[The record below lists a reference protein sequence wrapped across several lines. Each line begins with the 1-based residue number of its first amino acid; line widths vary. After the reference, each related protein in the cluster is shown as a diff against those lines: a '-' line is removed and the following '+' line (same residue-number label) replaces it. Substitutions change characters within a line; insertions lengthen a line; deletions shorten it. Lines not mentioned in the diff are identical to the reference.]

1 VGTSGAYGGSGSQS
15 WDAVHDSYADAA
27 TAGGGGPSQAQIENF
42 VNTFMT
48 ALAKTPGQAG
58 GPTSFS
64 LASLRLTRSAGTGGG
79 SSSSATSGGG
89 GRNVARQAARGA
101 AAVAGAHALRSGN
114 TAILTELGLDVDH
127 IKALPPGREQC
138 TYIVNTLLG
147 APSHP
152 DEVALAAATLRTM
165 VEVQKTNQEMT
176 AEQTMELFL
185 QNLAYEQ
192 VLVEL
197 TSQRRTDSVTPQR
210 AKQIEEK
217 AKKYLRASVAALRRT
232 RQRSPRRASSTMPQ
246 PSPARCSPS
255 SACGG
260 ASDAHRTAPG
270 RRKAAATGHRG
281 LPVARQSR
289 QQRHHAHGSQ
299 LEPDR
304 AG

>member
-27 TAGGGGPSQAQIENF
+27 AVGGGPSQAQIENF
-42 VNTFMT
+42 VNTFLT

-58 GPTSFS
+58 SPTSFP
-64 LASLRLTRSAGTGGG
+64 LASLRLARSATSGSG
-79 SSSSATSGGG
+79 SSSSVTSGGG

-101 AAVAGAHALRSGN
+101 AAVAGAYALRSGN
-114 TAILTELGLDVDH
+114 TAILTELGLDIER

-165 VEVQKTNQEMT
+165 VEVQKAKQEMT

-217 AKKYLRASVAALRRT
+217 AKKYLRANVVALRLKNK
-232 RQRSPRRASSTMPQ
+232 AKI
-246 PSPARCSPS
+246 
-255 SACGG
+255 
-260 ASDAHRTAPG
+260 TAQGFVDYATTLAGKVITVFRMRG
-270 RRKAAATGHRG
+270 R
-281 LPVARQSR
+281 P
-289 QQRHHAHGSQ
+289 
-299 LEPDR
+299 
-304 AG
+304 

>member
-1 VGTSGAYGGSGSQS
+1 MGTSGAYGGSGSQS

-27 TAGGGGPSQAQIENF
+27 TAGGGPSQAQIENF
-42 VNTFMT
+42 VNTFLT
-48 ALAKTPGQAG
+48 ALATPRQAG
-58 GPTSFS
+58 SPTSFS
-64 LASLRLTRSAGTGGG
+64 LASLRLTRSAASGGG

-89 GRNVARQAARGA
+89 GRNLGRQAARGA

-114 TAILTELGLDVDH
+114 TAILTELGLDIDH

-165 VEVQKTNQEMT
+165 VEVQKAKQEMT

-197 TSQRRTDSVTPQR
+197 TSQRRTDSVSPQR

-217 AKKYLRASVAALRRT
+217 AKRYLRASVAAL
-232 RQRSPRRASSTMPQ
+232 QLKDKAKI
-246 PSPARCSPS
+246 
-255 SACGG
+255 
-260 ASDAHRTAPG
+260 TAQG
-270 RRKAAATGHRG
+270 FVDYAATLAGKVITVFRMRG
-281 LPVARQSR
+281 RQ
-289 QQRHHAHGSQ
+289 
-299 LEPDR
+299 
-304 AG
+304 

>member
-1 VGTSGAYGGSGSQS
+1 MGTSGAYGGSGSQS
-15 WDAVHDSYADAA
+15 WEAVHGSYSDAA
-27 TAGGGGPSQAQIENF
+27 NAGGGGPSQAQIENF

-64 LASLRLTRSAGTGGG
+64 LPSLRLTRSAGSGGG
-79 SSSSATSGGG
+79 SSSSAGSGGGG

-114 TAILTELGLDVDH
+114 TAILTELGLDVDR
-127 IKALPPGREQC
+127 INALSPGREQC

-152 DEVALAAATLRTM
+152 DEVALGAATLRTM
-165 VEVQKTNQEMT
+165 VEVQKANQEMT

-210 AKQIEEK
+210 AKQIEQK
-217 AKKYLRASVAALRRT
+217 AKKYLRASVAALRLKE
-232 RQRSPRRASSTMPQ
+232 QAKI
-246 PSPARCSPS
+246 
-255 SACGG
+255 
-260 ASDAHRTAPG
+260 TAQG
-270 RRKAAATGHRG
+270 FVDYAATLASKVFTVFRMRG
-281 LPVARQSR
+281 RQ
-289 QQRHHAHGSQ
+289 
-299 LEPDR
+299 
-304 AG
+304 